1 MSIKFD
7 DSIKI
12 LNGSGENMVNKTL
25 LGIFVPK
32 DQFNHLTLHFIKV
45 LQYDMWT
52 FNGIRLISSDILV

>member
-1 MSIKFD
+1 MSTKFD

-12 LNGSGENMVNKTL
+12 LNGSGGNTVNKTL

-32 DQFNHLTLHFIKV
+32 DQFNDVTLHKV